1 MMLNRFPRLQN
12 LSQWIGGRQNQTEEP
27 AIDIWVY
34 AEPAGEEADP
44 LKRNV
49 LQWRRLISG
58 VPDPILSFAGQTVDV
73 VGFVHRP
80 LGTPTNQLV
89 VARQIIRCC
98 LADTVPLGLTL
109 QADNMATYADQSWL
123 RVEGHFEGVQQ
134 GGRSQLVVI
143 PNRLEV
149 IDPPQKCYINGVF

>member
-1 MMLNRFPRLQN
+1 MLNKFPRLLN
-12 LSQWIGGRQNQTEEP
+12 LSQWIGGRQNQTDEP

-58 VPDPILSFAGQTVDV
+58 VPDPILSFAGQPVDV

-80 LGTPTNQLV
+80 PGTPTNQLV

-109 QADNMATYADQSWL
+109 QAEHLITYTDQSWL
-123 RVEGHFEGVQQ
+123 RVRGHFEGVHQ
-134 GGRSQLVVI
+134 GTRAQLVVI
-143 PNRLEV
+143 PDHLEV
-149 IDPPQKCYINGVF
+149 IEPPQKSYINGVF

>member
-1 MMLNRFPRLQN
+1 MLNKFSGLQS
-12 LSQWIGGRQNQTEEP
+12 LRQWIDGRQGQAESP

-44 LKRNV
+44 LRRNV
-49 LQWRRLISG
+49 LQWRRLITA
-58 VPDPILSFAGQTVDV
+58 VPDPIFSFAGQPVDV

-80 LGTPTNQLV
+80 LGTPPNQLV

-109 QADNMATYADQSWL
+109 QGEDLATYTDQSWL
-123 RVEGHFEGVQQ
+123 RVRGRFEGVQQ
-134 GGRSQLVVI
+134 GTRSQLVVR
-143 PNRLEV
+143 PDRLEV
-149 IDPPQKCYINGVF
+149 IDPPQKQYINGVF